1 MSLGDASGG
10 DSWPEAIGA
19 RATGEIIERRKGRM
33 IATIVAFGLEW
44 DLGRISMVSIP
55 DMLRIAGTTVG
66 IETHGLRSVGPGS
79 FFE

>member
-1 MSLGDASGG
+1 MSLGDASGE
-10 DSWPEAIGA
+10 DSWPEAVGA
-19 RATGEIIERRKGRM
+19 RATGETIERRKGRIM
-33 IATIVAFGLEW
+33 AAMVAFGLER
-44 DLGRISMVSIP
+44 DFGRISMVSVP

>member
-1 MSLGDASGG
+1 
-10 DSWPEAIGA
+10 
-19 RATGEIIERRKGRM
+19 M